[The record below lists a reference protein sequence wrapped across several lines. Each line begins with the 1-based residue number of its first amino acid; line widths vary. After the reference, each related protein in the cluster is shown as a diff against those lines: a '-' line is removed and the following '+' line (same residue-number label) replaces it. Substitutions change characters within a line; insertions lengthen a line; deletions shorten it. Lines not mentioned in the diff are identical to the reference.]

1 MIKQDTLMTSKAQKR
16 LWMSFLVKEMQ
27 GVKKKKKKLIRPNL
41 ETMWN
46 NLSSHVFSYIVS
58 RNIK

>member
-27 GVKKKKKKLIRPNL
+27 GVKKKKKTNQTQFRDNVEQP
-41 ETMWN
+41 E
-46 NLSSHVFSYIVS
+46 LSCIFIHC
-58 RNIK
+58 